1 MSEAT
6 IIFNKVIQDAQN
18 YESFNKNDD
27 YMVSVI
33 HFTLEVK
40 DKQYENMQVEIC
52 QPYGTNYEREPIE
65 VGEII
70 GTYKGTWN
78 HNQFANLCEQYYRNL
93 IGSTGR
99 SIRGGRGGR
108 MRNNSFISNLR
119 VEMDIP
125 EDGATSW

>member
-1 MSEAT
+1 MPKAT
-6 IIFNKVIQDAQN
+6 ITFNKVVQDSQN

-40 DKQYENMQVEIC
+40 DKQYENMQVDLR
-52 QPYGTNYEREPIE
+52 QPYGTNYEEEPIE

-78 HNQFANLCEQYYRNL
+78 HNQFANLCEQYYRSQ
-93 IGSTGR
+93 IGSM
-99 SIRGGRGGR
+99 GRGI
-108 MRNNSFISNLR
+108 NI
-119 VEMDIP
+119 
-125 EDGATSW
+125 